1 MIRNKY
7 KHILDNLRDK
17 FMKRGGKRHYNY
29 FDIYEEE
36 KYKDDLFPANNQSI
50 FYTKSKVQ
58 EVKEKWLANEDV

>member
-1 MIRNKY
+1 
-7 KHILDNLRDK
+7 
-17 FMKRGGKRHYNY
+17 MKRGGKRHYNY

-58 EVKEKWLANEDV
+58 EVKEKLLANEDV